1 MKKLLKF
8 LGLTVSAL
16 LVGALGFY
24 GWAKS
29 AVATKLD
36 QTHTAHSVDVPVPI
50 PLTPA
55 EIEALRAERRG
66 AAGAEPAPT
75 GIEAPDPLEGVDL
88 AAVALERA
96 QARGKHLMESR
107 YVCIECHGK
116 DLSGGVM
123 VDDPAIGRLLG
134 PNLTQGAGSR
144 TKGYT
149 FADWDRIVRHG
160 IRKDGKAAVMP
171 SEDFI
176 GMSDRE
182 LSDIIAYAA
191 TFPPVDNQVP
201 EREFGPLGSVLAALG
216 KLPLSVEAVRD
227 HQAPHA
233 AEAPAAEDTPEFG
246 GHLAQICTGCH
257 NPALSGGPIPVGPP
271 DWPPAANLT
280 PHESGLS
287 SWSFEQFDTLM
298 RTGKRPDGSAVKD
311 PMSLVMPYA
320 AKMTEVEMKALWTYL
335 SSLPAKPVGSR

>member
-1 MKKLLKF
+1 MNRVLKF
-8 LGLTVSAL
+8 IALTVSTL

-36 QTHTAHSVDVPVPI
+36 RQHTAHSVDVPVPM
-50 PLTPA
+50 PLSAA
-55 EIEALRAERRG
+55 ELEALREERRR
-66 AAGAEPAPT
+66 AADPSVPAE
-75 GIEAPDPLEGVDL
+75 GEAPDPLAGVDL

-107 YVCIECHGK
+107 YACLECHGK

-123 VDDPAIGRLLG
+123 IDDPAIGRLLG

-144 TKGYT
+144 TQGYS
-149 FADWDRIVRHG
+149 FADWARIVRHG

-171 SEDFI
+171 SEDFM

-182 LSDIIAYAA
+182 LSDLIAYVQ

-216 KLPLSVEAVRD
+216 KLPLSVDAVHD
-227 HQAPHA
+227 HQAAHPT
-233 AEAPAAEDTPEFG
+233 EAPPAEDTPEFG
-246 GHLAQICTGCH
+246 RHLAQICTGCH
-257 NPALSGGPIPVGPP
+257 NPALTGGPIPVGPP
-271 DWPPAANLT
+271 EWPPAANLT
-280 PHESGLS
+280 RDPSGLA
-287 SWSFEQFDTLM
+287 SWSFEQFDTVM

-320 AKMTEVEMKALWTYL
+320 VKMTEVEMKALWTYL
-335 SSLPAKPVGSR
+335 SSLPPRPIGGR